1 MLPIFVGIAIV
12 IISLCFWQWL
22 LMYQRFHTT
31 KHIEL
36 AAVNISQEITAH
48 IETRILALTRMAQR
62 WEVRCG
68 TPFDEWKADATNY
81 VRDYAGY
88 HALEWVDNEYFVRW
102 AVPNSDSQTVENL
115 NLLLEEHRS
124 VYQASQQSQDA
135 RVSPT
140 VNLPEE
146 GKGFLIYVPLFLAN
160 SQSHTRNNFDGFIV
174 GVFHAQS
181 LIDTIFNEKIKQE
194 FAIEVFEGN
203 NKIYRSS
210 KIDFENRIENQW
222 SQETEINVGNICW
235 QVRVYP
241 QPAYLKG
248 EYSPLHNILTSGLI
262 MPVLLKWTI
271 YLMQSSQTYAR
282 EIEKKTSALINEN
295 TERKKVELALRESE
309 ESFSK
314 AFNYASIGM
323 ALVSP
328 DGSWL
333 QVNQALC
340 EIVGY
345 SEQELIATTFQAITH
360 RDDLQIDLNYVQ
372 KMLAGEISTY
382 QMEKRYFHKQ
392 GNIVWILLNVT
403 LVWDIDNQP
412 LYFIS
417 QIQDITE
424 RKQVEEEL
432 RNQNEALESAVVGIS
447 KLDTWGNYLQV
458 NPAYADLLGY
468 QPEEIKGTQWQQT
481 VHPED
486 REKASKAYKK
496 MLASEKAEIEV
507 RAVRKDGSVFDKILV
522 MVKAYDSKQEFCGHY
537 GFMKDISQRR
547 EIQRLKDEF
556 ISVVSHELRT
566 PLTSIRGSLGLLAAG
581 VLQAKPQ
588 QAHRMLEIAV
598 NNSDR
603 LIRLINDML
612 DIERI
617 ESRQVQMSK
626 QICDA
631 SSLINSSVEVMR
643 SMAQKAGVN
652 LTVNSVSARIWVDC
666 DRIIQVLTN
675 LLSNAIKFSPPG
687 STVWL
692 TAEVRQSSFDENLT
706 PSLAMRGESGE
717 VIKLQERIQH
727 LQTPYIIFQI
737 RDEGRGIPKDK
748 LESIF
753 GRFQQVDASDSRQ
766 KGGTG
771 LGLAICRSIIEQ
783 HSGCIWAQST
793 ENRGSC
799 FYFKMPLLQEKKLIT
814 PAIKTTHSNSSP
826 ELINNSNNKQINNN
840 TSGNQDTA
848 QQKTKVLIVEDDM
861 DLAQVIISIFQ
872 RHHIETYHST
882 TGREAIQQSLSI
894 LPDLMVL
901 DLALPEVNGFDVVDS
916 LRHHKRLCNLPLV
929 VYTALDLTDKDHKRL
944 KLGQTLLLTKARVT
958 PEEFEQRAITLLK
971 QFVSKNQGEEISG
984 C

>member
-1 MLPIFVGIAIV
+1 MMPLFVVITIV
-12 IISLCFWQWL
+12 IITLCFWQWL

-36 AAVNISQEITAH
+36 AAVNISQYISAH

-62 WEVRCG
+62 WEVRSG
-68 TPFDEWKADATNY
+68 TPWKEWEADATNY

-88 HALEWVDNEYFVRW
+88 HALAWVDNQYCVRW
-102 AVPNSDSQTVENL
+102 AVPNSDNQALENL

-124 VYQASQQSQDA
+124 VYQASQQSQNA
-135 RVSPT
+135 LLTPT
-140 VNLPEE
+140 VSLPQE
-146 GKGFLIYVPLFLAN
+146 GKGFLIYVPLFLTELKAELKEQL
-160 SQSHTRNNFDGFIV
+160 SNNNLNYFDGFIV
-174 GVFHAQS
+174 GFFHAQS
-181 LIDTIFNEKIKQE
+181 LIDTIFNDKIKQE
-194 FAIEVFEGN
+194 FAIEVFEEN

-210 KIDFENRIENQW
+210 DIDFENRIENQW
-222 SQETEINVGNICW
+222 SQETEINVGNVSW
-235 QVRVYP
+235 LVRVYP

-248 EYSPLHNILTSGLI
+248 EYSPLSNILGNGLI
-262 MPVLLKWTI
+262 TPILLKWAI
-271 YLMQSSQTYAR
+271 YLMQSSHTYAKELER
-282 EIEKKTSALINEN
+282 KNRALISEIVG
-295 TERKKVELALRESE
+295 RKKVESALRESE

-314 AFNYASIGM
+314 AFNCASIGM
-323 ALVSP
+323 ALVAP

-345 SEQELIATTFQAITH
+345 SEQELLTTTFQAITH
-360 RDDLQIDLNYVQ
+360 PDDLQIDLNYVQ

-382 QMEKRYFHKQ
+382 QMEKRYFHKR
-392 GNIVWILLNVT
+392 GNVVWILLSVS

-412 LYFIS
+412 LYFIA

-424 RKQVEEEL
+424 RRKAEEEL
-432 RNQNEALESAVVGIS
+432 RNQNQALESAVVGIS
-447 KLDTWGNYLQV
+447 KLDACGNYLQV

-468 QPEEIKGTQWQQT
+468 QPEEIKGSQWQQT

-486 REKASKAYKK
+486 REKASNAYEK
-496 MLASEKAEIEV
+496 MLALEKAEIEV
-507 RAVRKDGSVFDKILV
+507 RAIRKDGSVFDKILV

-581 VLQAKPQ
+581 ILQAKPQ
-588 QAHRMLEIAV
+588 QAQRMLEIAV

-603 LIRLINDML
+603 LIRLINDIL

-617 ESRQVQMSK
+617 ESRQVQMNK

-631 SSLINSSVEVMR
+631 ADLINSAVEVMR
-643 SMAQKAGVN
+643 NMAQKAEVTIIVN
-652 LTVNSVSARIWVDC
+652 PVSAPIWADS

-692 TAEVRQSSFDENLT
+692 TAEIEENKNQIPHIL
-706 PSLAMRGESGE
+706 
-717 VIKLQERIQH
+717 
-727 LQTPYIIFQI
+727 FQI
-737 RDEGRGIPKDK
+737 RDQGRGIPKDK

-771 LGLAICRSIIEQ
+771 LGLAICRSIIQ
-783 HSGCIWAQST
+783 KHSGFIWAHSSKNQ
-793 ENRGSC
+793 GSI
-799 FYFKMPLLQEKKLIT
+799 FYFKMPLLQQKALI
-814 PAIKTTHSNSSP
+814 PAAIETTFSNSSS
-826 ELINNSNNKQINNN
+826 ELINQINHN
-840 TSGNQDTA
+840 TSENQGTA
-848 QQKTKVLIVEDDM
+848 QHKIKVLIVEDDT

-872 RHHIETYHST
+872 RHHIQTYHAT
-882 TGREAIQQSLSI
+882 TGREAIQQSLHL

-929 VYTALDLTDKDHKRL
+929 VYTALDLNDKDRKRL
-944 KLGQTLLLTKARVT
+944 RLGETLLLTKARVT
-958 PEEFEQRAITLLK
+958 PEEFEQRAINLLK
-971 QFVSKNQGEEISG
+971 QFVLSDKGDYESEYQKNSNY
-984 C
+984 